1 MSNNLALS
9 KSLLDFSNLNGK
21 TLLKRTS
28 DFFSWVEE
36 RKNLGVFAF
45 GRVLISP
52 ALHET
57 VIADS
62 RGINEKQGVNFA
74 SQDYL
79 GLVYH
84 QEVRNAAHTIIDEYG
99 VHSAGSPGFC
109 GRTRY
114 SLELESKLA
123 NITGYEDCT
132 LFPTGWTAGFSVIAA
147 QVRENDTL
155 IMDSCCHNCL
165 TEGARHVTKNIRRF
179 AHNNVEQLAELL
191 KMSRERDSDNGLFI
205 VVESLYSVDSDSP
218 DLNAIIELAKKYE
231 AVVILDVA
239 HDFGA
244 MRKTGLGLFET
255 LDGDFREYV
264 IVIGSFSKTFAAN
277 GGFILGS
284 KRVCEY
290 LRCYSGAQTFSNA
303 ISPIQTAVVNKTF
316 DIIFSDEGKF
326 LREQLMNNVLLLRE
340 AMESKGLVVGGT
352 PSPIVPVFL
361 DKDVSSVEA
370 FARLTWKH
378 TFEDGLHAN
387 LAEFPIVPLG
397 KARFRFQVMATHE
410 EDEIQRAAEILAN
423 SQYLAKKE
431 LQYEKYN

>member
-1 MSNNLALS
+1 MTDAEFSK
-9 KSLLDFSNLNGK
+9 KSLFDFITPLGK
-21 TLLKRTS
+21 TLEARTNALY
-28 DFFSWVEE
+28 SWTEG
-36 RKNLGVFAF
+36 RKNAGVFAF
-45 GRVLISP
+45 GRVLLQP

-57 VIADS
+57 IIADS
-62 RGINEKQGVNFA
+62 NGQNPTSGINFA

-79 GLVYH
+79 GLVYNK
-84 QEVRNAAHTIIDEYG
+84 EVRNAAHAIIDEYG

-123 NITGYEDCT
+123 NITSYEDCT
-132 LFPTGWTAGFSVIAA
+132 LFPTGWTAGFSAIAA

-165 TEGARHVTKNIRRF
+165 TEGARHVTKNVRRF

-218 DLNAIIELAKKYE
+218 DLNAIVELAKKYE
-231 AVVILDVA
+231 AIVILDVA

-244 MRKTGLGLFET
+244 MGKTGLGLFET

-264 IVIGSFSKTFAAN
+264 VVMGSFSKTFAAN

-284 KRVCEY
+284 KSVCEY

-303 ISPIQTAVVNKTF
+303 ISPIQTAVVNKSF
-316 DIIFSDEGKF
+316 DIIFSDEGH
-326 LREQLMNNVLLLRE
+326 LLRTQLLNNILSLRN
-340 AMESKGLVVGGT
+340 AMELKGFRVGGT

-361 DKDVSSVEA
+361 EDNGISSEVL
-370 FARLTWKH
+370 ARLTWKH
-378 TFEDGLHAN
+378 IFKNGLHAN

-410 EDEIQRAAEILAN
+410 EDEIKQAAEIMAISREAALN
-423 SQYLAKKE
+423 E
-431 LQYEKYN
+431 LQTISS

>member
-1 MSNNLALS
+1 MTDTEFSK
-9 KSLLDFSNLNGK
+9 KSLFDFITPLGK
-21 TLLKRTS
+21 TLEARTNALY
-28 DFFSWVEE
+28 SWTEG
-36 RKNLGVFAF
+36 RKNAGVFAF
-45 GRVLISP
+45 GRVLLQP

-57 VIADS
+57 IIADS
-62 RGINEKQGVNFA
+62 NGQNPTSGINFA

-79 GLVYH
+79 GLVYN
-84 QEVRNAAHTIIDEYG
+84 QEVRNAAHAIIDEYG

-132 LFPTGWTAGFSVIAA
+132 LFPTGWTAGFSAIVA

-165 TEGARHVTKNIRRF
+165 TEGARHVTKNVRRF

-218 DLNAIIELAKKYE
+218 DLNAIVELAKKYE
-231 AVVILDVA
+231 AIVILDVA

-244 MRKTGLGLFET
+244 MGKTGLGLFET

-264 IVIGSFSKTFAAN
+264 IVMGSFSKTFAAN

-284 KRVCEY
+284 KSVCEY

-303 ISPIQTAVVNKTF
+303 ISPIQTAVVNKSF
-316 DIIFSDEGKF
+316 DIIFSDEGHL
-326 LREQLMNNVLLLRE
+326 LRTQLMSNVLSIRN
-340 AMESKGLVVGGT
+340 AMELKGFRVGGT

-361 DKDVSSVEA
+361 DDGGISSEVL
-370 FARLTWKH
+370 ARLTWKH
-378 TFEDGLHAN
+378 IFKNGLHAN

-410 EDEIQRAAEILAN
+410 SDEIKRAAEIMAV
-423 SQYLAKKE
+423 SREAAFHE
-431 LQYEKYN
+431 L